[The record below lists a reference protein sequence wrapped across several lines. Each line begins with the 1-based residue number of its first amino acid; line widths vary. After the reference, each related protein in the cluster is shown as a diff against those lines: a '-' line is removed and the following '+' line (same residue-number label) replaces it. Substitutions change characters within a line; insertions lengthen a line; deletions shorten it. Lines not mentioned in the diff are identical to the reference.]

1 MLFLSS
7 FSDYLLSIVMASAN
21 SEQLCKANAYAKSVL
36 IEGKLG
42 WLESTGSPTRQ
53 GNHFCMNAET
63 ESLGLGE
70 VWLLESCVSG
80 NKETKEIETQEEACD

>member
-1 MLFLSS
+1 MEVSAGFLPELITIQYGHWCFFFFFFKGSMLFLSS

-42 WLESTGSPTRQ
+42 IFP
-53 GNHFCMNAET
+53 A
-63 ESLGLGE
+63 SLRL
-70 VWLLESCVSG
+70 
-80 NKETKEIETQEEACD
+80 